1 MKIVKSKIIIV
12 LIFALA
18 ICLISPISASDNITD
33 DSTAVA
39 DDIKVSFN
47 ESVYEKDLGEISVEL
62 PQNTGGNLKATI
74 NDVEF
79 YNENVSSSVRIPIT
93 IPKEAISLFVVNKN
107 TDHVTYNINLFF
119 DNVLIPSNHT
129 LKVMKVAPNITI
141 HGFPEEILKDD
152 PQGYVSFY
160 MPESANGEMRIYIDG
175 EFAFNFTSRQY
186 NIQNASHFNTL
197 ELGNHNVTVVYAGDS
212 YYRKFNKTFNF
223 TVVDMVIQI
232 PRNVVLDHD
241 DCITAKILNNTDG
254 IVTVYIDNKP
264 VFKGKLDER
273 GEFLYSLFKDVTC
286 GEHIIEVEYNATK
299 FSKLKK
305 AHINVSYYV
314 EMFGFGSFVY
324 GDDSQIVII
333 VLEDFKKDLI
343 NITIDG
349 VRCTD
354 FEIDNSGWIE
364 LDVSKLDEGNH
375 TVEFYYPGDEKYYN
389 YTIIQNFNIHYEIM
403 VPSDFFRD
411 TEFDVGLTLPP
422 SAEGSLEVYVNS
434 KLFKTAKLV
443 DGSAVITVK
452 NLIPAQ
458 YNVSARYTA
467 SDFNVSDVN
476 TLIDIYPDII
486 TPGVINCGDDKSIVL
501 KTVKQAKGKVIFM
514 VDGKNITVELKDGK
528 ASLPLKNFKVGYYD
542 VDALYIGEN
551 GYNTTVYSAVDVS
564 PSIKLTGV
572 KTTSES
578 AKMKVYINGKL
589 AKNTKVTFKIDKKT
603 KKVKTDKKGFATV
616 KLAAG
621 KHKIT
626 ASYKSS
632 KVTKT
637 VYVHVI
643 TLKSSA
649 VKKSAK
655 NVVLTAKLKKGKT
668 LLKNKVVKFKFNGK
682 TLKVKTNSKGIAKAT
697 FKTSGLKVGKK
708 VTYQASYA
716 KDTVKKTVT
725 VKK

>member
-1 MKIVKSKIIIV
+1 M
-12 LIFALA
+12 A

-39 DDIKVSFN
+39 DEIKVSFN

-62 PQNTGGNLKATI
+62 PQNTSGNLKATI

-197 ELGNHNVTVVYAGDS
+197 ELGNHNVAVVYAGDS

-254 IVTVYIDNKP
+254 IVTVYIDNKL
-264 VFKGKLDER
+264 VFKDKLDER

-299 FSKLKK
+299 FNKLKK

-389 YTIIQNFNIHYEIM
+389 YTIKQNFSIHYEIM

-443 DGSAVITVK
+443 DGSAGITVK

-632 KVTKT
+632 KATKT

-643 TLKSSA
+643 TLKSAA

-697 FKTSGLKVGKK
+697 FKTSSLKVGKK
-708 VTYQASYA
+708 VTYQASYS